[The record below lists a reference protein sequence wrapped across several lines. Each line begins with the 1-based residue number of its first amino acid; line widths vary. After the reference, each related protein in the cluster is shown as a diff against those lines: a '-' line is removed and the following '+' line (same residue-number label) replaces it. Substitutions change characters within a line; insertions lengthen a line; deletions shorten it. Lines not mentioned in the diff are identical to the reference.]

1 MADRN
6 NDDDDAPDVDYE
18 ADDQEEEDVGGGGES
33 GLEQPPVEFP
43 LDIGP
48 EAVGTEGPV
57 SNADGKET
65 GEGDRAEKGKVGSGG
80 DGPPSGPVVNGTEP
94 DKGASA
100 GAGAGD
106 SETEDDSDG
115 EVAGPRPPPAGAGN
129 SETEDSSSEGEI
141 NDGDGPGGMGRK
153 GRSRS
158 RSRSR
163 SGSRERRSGGSGKSE
178 GRNATDNHS
187 SRSRDSRGTDRETSA
202 HRLKQDAAA
211 SRGYG
216 DVPAANINEEESPP
230 LDNRR
235 VIKPCL
241 EENIGVYIPP
251 AKRRLLEMERNHT
264 RNEANQHSIDGPK
277 DTTNAASPSSPST
290 TPIHIQRQSWENLKR
305 TINGTINRLSPQT
318 IKPLIHSLFQN
329 ANLVRGR
336 GILARSLLRASQAS
350 PQFAPTYAA
359 LVAVINTKLPECGE
373 LLLVRAILA
382 FRRGYKTR
390 DRNVVSSTLALLG
403 HLFNQGMAHELLS
416 LQILTVLLDGDPTED
431 SVDVAVGYMCVVG
444 KALMEVSPTG
454 VHAVMERFR
463 GLLHEGSVGRR
474 AQYRIE
480 ALLKI
485 KKQGFRDY
493 PTIPDEEHLDLV
505 ERDDQITFEIGLD
518 DEGLKKEEGLDV
530 FKYDPEFDEREE
542 EWGRIRAEILGEDSS
557 DDESGSGSGS
567 ENGAS
572 SESED
577 EDVPDQELDVAQN
590 EKKTVVIQD
599 LTETDL
605 VHLRRTIYLTI
616 MSSATFE
623 ECTHKLAKMDIPQG
637 RESELINMII
647 ECCSQ
652 ERTFLRYYGLVSG
665 RFCLLNERW
674 QQAFEEAFATQYNTI
689 HRLETNK
696 LRNVAKLFGHLLH
709 TDSLSWSVLSV
720 IHLNEDE
727 TTSSSRI
734 FIKIL
739 IQEMAEAMGMVT
751 LKERFDTDNPEPDAS
766 LTAGEDS
773 GLALATTDGNA
784 HPSTREWFK
793 GMFPKDNPRNTRY
806 AINFFTSIGL
816 GPLTDGMREF
826 LKNAPKLILAQAQ
839 AMAAK
844 EAQSK
849 NDDDDSSVLSTSSS
863 STSSFDSS
871 SSSSFSSSSRSS
883 YTSSSSYSSY
893 SSDSRDRKRGGR
905 RSRGSRRR
913 GRSSRS
919 YSSSSFDSDSSSSSR
934 EYRKNRR
941 GDESG
946 GKSRDRSPSPASM
959 SDRSRDRKGER
970 SKQSKL
976 KEGKQDHDENSSLSP
991 EKSRTNSNHK
1001 ESRSRKRSISVS
1013 PADEGRNGRSTKISQ
1028 RSRNGD
1034 RNDRRRSTSSSPGR
1048 EQMRSL
1054 KGRRR
1059 QRSLSDDRS
1068 RSPRNMPPTRNGSN
1082 EHSRKERE
1090 QSRSRNKRERPSSYS
1105 SRSRSRS
1112 MSRSRSLSSGR
1123 DDKTTRK
1130 HTDEGGRKRSRRSR
1144 RSNSR
1149 SNSAGRSW

>member
-1 MADRN
+1 MADRSN
-6 NDDDDAPDVDYE
+6 DDDDDAPEVDYE
-18 ADDQEEEDVGGGGES
+18 ADDQEEEETRGGGPS
-33 GLEQPPVEFP
+33 GPERPAAEFP
-43 LDIGP
+43 LEIGP
-48 EAVGTEGPV
+48 EAVGNERPDDTNDGNEKDEGTRTE
-57 SNADGKET
+57 ND
-65 GEGDRAEKGKVGSGG
+65 KVGSGAAA
-80 DGPPSGPVVNGTEP
+80 PPSGLR
-94 DKGASA
+94 A
-100 GAGAGD
+100 GGDDPEKGAGD
-106 SETEDDSDG
+106 SETDEDSDG
-115 EVAGPRPPPAGAGN
+115 EVAGPRPPAAGAGD

-141 NDGDGPGGMGRK
+141 DDDGDGPRSRDRR
-153 GRSRS
+153 GRSRGTS
-158 RSRSR
+158 RSS
-163 SGSRERRSGGSGKSE
+163 SGDRRHGGRGEGEAGNERDKL
-178 GRNATDNHS
+178 S
-187 SRSRDSRGTDRETSA
+187 SRSRDDRGGDSEVSA
-202 HRLKQDAAA
+202 RRLGEDAPP

-216 DVPAANINEEESPP
+216 NVPAANINKDGTTPTE
-230 LDNRR
+230 NRR

-251 AKRRLLEMERNHT
+251 AKRRLLEEERNRA
-264 RNEANQHSIDGPK
+264 RNEAKETSVVAY
-277 DTTNAASPSSPST
+277 AAPPSTSSPT

-350 PQFAPTYAA
+350 PQYSPTYAA
-359 LVAVINTKLPECGE
+359 LMAVINTKLPECGE

-444 KALMEVSPTG
+444 RALMEVSPTG

-463 GLLHEGSVGRR
+463 GLLHEGTVGRR

-480 ALLKI
+480 SLLKI

-518 DEGLKKEEGLDV
+518 DEGLKKEESLDV
-530 FKYDPEFDEREE
+530 FKYDPEFDEGEK

-557 DDESGSGSGS
+557 DEDSGSGSGS
-567 ENGAS
+567 EDGS
-572 SESED
+572 DSEA
-577 EDVPDQELDVAQN
+577 EDVPDQVLDVGDN

-623 ECTHKLAKMDIPQG
+623 ECTHKLAKMDIPEG

-709 TDSLSWSVLSV
+709 TDSIPWSVLSV

-751 LKERFDTDNPEPDAS
+751 LKERFDTDNPDPDAS
-766 LTAGEDS
+766 MIAGEDS
-773 GLALATTDGNA
+773 GLALAATDEKT

-849 NDDDDSSVLSTSSS
+849 NDDDDCSVLSTSSS

-871 SSSSFSSSSRSS
+871 SSSSVSSRSRSS

-893 SSDSRDRKRGGR
+893 SSDSRYRKRGVRRNRGGR
-905 RSRGSRRR
+905 RRG
-913 GRSSRS
+913 GSSRS
-919 YSSSSFDSDSSSSSR
+919 YSSSSYDSDSSSSSR
-934 EYRKNRR
+934 EHRR
-941 GDESG
+941 SKRGVRTYM
-946 GKSRDRSPSPASM
+946 KSRDRSPSRDSASI
-959 SDRSRDRKGER
+959 SDRSIDRKGG
-970 SKQSKL
+970 SAKQSKG
-976 KEGKQDHDENSSLSP
+976 KEGRDRRKNSSPSP
-991 EKSRTNSNHK
+991 NDSRNKSENK
-1001 ESRSRKRSISVS
+1001 ESRSSRRSVS
-1013 PADEGRNGRSTKISQ
+1013 VSSADERRNIHSPKDSQ
-1028 RSRNGD
+1028 RSRNGNK
-1034 RNDRRRSTSSSPGR
+1034 NDRRRSTSSSLGR
-1048 EQMRSL
+1048 EQIRGS
-1054 KGRRR
+1054 KEKHR
-1059 QRSLSDDRS
+1059 QRSHSNDRS
-1068 RSPRNMPPTRNGSN
+1068 RS
-1082 EHSRKERE
+1082 SRKSSSSRHERNQRYRKDRE
-1090 QSRSRNKRERPSSYS
+1090 QPRGRNKRERSSS
-1105 SRSRSRS
+1105 HSSRSRS
-1112 MSRSRSLSSGR
+1112 MSRSRSRSPPER
-1123 DDKTTRK
+1123 DHEDNEVARK
-1130 HTDEGGRKRSRRSR
+1130 YKDEGSRKRSRRSR

-1149 SNSAGRSW
+1149 SNSADRSR